1 MRVYTDESDVGVL
14 SEVFET
20 RLSEVRNI
28 SNRLSRCF
36 EYLKLFKGRFPGARA
51 ERRTFDGRSHAFVF
65 VFVGSYD

>member
-1 MRVYTDESDVGVL
+1 M
-14 SEVFET
+14 FET